1 MTLGELNAAIGSID
15 DKYLDIACTKAKR
28 NSKKQITNQHRGN
41 HVMRRISAGLVAA
54 LIFLLCSTTIAFAV
68 SAEFREFVFTFL
80 GITEPENVPEIMPES
95 ESTPDGMVVGDQR
108 ITLGG
113 IIEGTYTRYPLMSS
127 ASNGV
132 FKVCTD
138 DVQMNSGN
146 HYDAYHVENGE
157 IVQLEEHLFKQSY
170 HILGNDVLV
179 EFEWAEHDGNVTITY
194 SHPDAP
200 FYMPG
205 LAGDSTSTL
214 IMLGID
220 PPGKLTYTLY
230 PVLINVRT
238 GEMTDICA
246 GLGIE
251 NLPEILNS
259 AISEDLSKM
268 LLVDWDENIYYAD
281 LASRKL
287 YHMDDL
293 LGKKVNACVLKD
305 GQLVCWTTEAG
316 AYSVYSLD
324 PVTLEPSIV
333 YTGDP
338 AFIMGFN
345 NTFLYGN
352 MYLGTSFA
360 VEVDSDRAV
369 TVIDLTN
376 GNKMPI
382 EGFQWS
388 KTDSGDTECIPS
400 ADGDKLLI
408 YTREI
413 VPGTD
418 PSREETVRFTSVGVL
433 DFPNRTYI
441 AFNRENMNLVSE
453 RHIYWFDNDS
463 VIIETT
469 SENGSTERYIYT
481 LLDSYGHG
489 QNSGVNALNLRIYS
503 LPK

>member
-1 MTLGELNAAIGSID
+1 MKSEKILFAMNSID
-15 DKYLDIACTKAKR
+15 SEYI
-28 NSKKQITNQHRGN
+28 
-41 HVMRRISAGLVAA
+41 LVAQKKLGYDVSQQTISHPEMRKHLNLRRVVA
-54 LIFLLCSTTIAFAV
+54 IAAAVMLFMSICFTTAMAV
-68 SAEFREFVFTFL
+68 STEFREFVFTFL
-80 GITEPENVPEIMPES
+80 GITEPEMVPEIDPNIE
-95 ESTPDGMVVGDQR
+95 TDGDGMAVSDQR
-108 ITLGG
+108 ITLGDV
-113 IIEGTYTRYPLMSS
+113 IEGTYTHYPETSS
-127 ASNGV
+127 AANGV

-146 HYDAYHVENGE
+146 HYDAYHIENGE
-157 IVQLEEHLFKQSY
+157 FVQLEEHLFKQSY

-179 EFEWAEHDGNVTITY
+179 EFEWAEHDDNVTITY

-205 LAGDSTSTL
+205 LAGDPASTL

-220 PPGKLTYTLY
+220 PPGELTYTLY

-259 AISEDLSKM
+259 AISEDLTQM
-268 LLVDWDENIYYAD
+268 LLVDWDETIYYAD
-281 LASRKL
+281 LKSRNL
-287 YHMDDL
+287 YRMDDL
-293 LGKKVNACVLKD
+293 IGKKVSACVLKD
-305 GQLVCWTTEAG
+305 GQLVCWTTEARN
-316 AYSVYSLD
+316 YSVYALD
-324 PVTLEPSIV
+324 PVTLEPIEV

-338 AFIMGFN
+338 EFIMGFN

-360 VEVDSDRAV
+360 VEVENDRAV

-376 GNKMPI
+376 GIRMPI
-382 EGFQWS
+382 EGFLWPQ
-388 KTDSGDTECIPS
+388 TDSGDTECVPS

-413 VPGTD
+413 IPSTD
-418 PSREETVRFTSVGVL
+418 PTREETVRFTSVGVL

-441 AFNRENMNLVSE
+441 TFSRENVNAVSE
-453 RHIYWFDNDS
+453 RHIYWFDDDS
-463 VIIETT
+463 IIIETT
-469 SENGSTERYIYT
+469 SENGSTDRYIYT
-481 LLDSYGHG
+481 LL
-489 QNSGVNALNLRIYS
+489 SGFPPS
-503 LPK
+503 L